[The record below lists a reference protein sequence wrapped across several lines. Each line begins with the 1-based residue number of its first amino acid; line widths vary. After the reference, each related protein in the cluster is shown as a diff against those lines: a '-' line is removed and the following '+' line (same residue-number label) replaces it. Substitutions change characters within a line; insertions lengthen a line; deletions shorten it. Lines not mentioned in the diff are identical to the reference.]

1 MGTARLREGKVPV
14 ELLERALARLVPA
27 PPEVRLGPRVGEDAA
42 AIEVPAGTLVVA
54 TDPITLTSGDL
65 ARFSVVVNAND
76 VAVTGARPRW
86 YCAVVLLPPGS
97 TEAEVEAL
105 FEGLR
110 AATAASGVTLVGGH
124 TEVTSAVT
132 RPVVVGQMLGLAE
145 PGRLVP
151 TGGLRPGD
159 LIVQVGPAPVEGA
172 AVLAREAA
180 ERLAGMDAA
189 VLRAAASA
197 LDDPGISV
205 VGPALLAT
213 ELGATSMHDPTEG
226 GLAAGLHELA
236 FASGVQVRVDVD
248 AVLWFEPGLAL
259 CRALGVDPWGTLAS
273 GALLAGFPPE
283 GVDRALRALGEAGYR
298 AAVLGEAL
306 EGAGVTGAGGRPIP
320 WPERDEVA
328 RILGGE

>member
-1 MGTARLREGKVPV
+1 VPV
-14 ELLERALARLVPA
+14 ELLARVLDPLAPG

-42 AIEVPAGTLVVA
+42 AIDVRAGTLVVA

-65 ARFSVVVNAND
+65 GRFSVTVNAND

-86 YCAVVLLPPGS
+86 FCPVVLLPPGS
-97 TEAEVEAL
+97 TETEVEAL

-110 AATAASGVTLVGGH
+110 TATAAAGVTLVGGH

-132 RPVVVGQMLGLAE
+132 RPIVVGQMLGLAE

-159 LIVQVGPAPVEGA
+159 LVVQVGPAPVEGA

-180 ERLAGMDAA
+180 ERLAGVDPA

-197 LDDPGISV
+197 LEDPGISV
-205 VGPALLAT
+205 VEPALLAA
-213 ELGATSMHDPTEG
+213 ELGATSLHDVTEG
-226 GLAAGLHELA
+226 GLASGLHEVA
-236 FASGVQVRVDVD
+236 AASGVRIRVDPD
-248 AVLWFEPGLAL
+248 AALWFEPGLAV
-259 CRALGVDPWGTLAS
+259 CRALGADPWGTLAS

-283 GVDRALRALGEAGYR
+283 KAERALRALGGAGYR

-306 EGAGVTGAGGRPIP
+306 EGAGVTDVEGRPIP

-328 RILGGE
+328 RVLGGSGG